1 MSAVIERES
10 IGALF
15 NTQWAGRTG
24 IAWPNMTFN
33 PDPQQAY
40 VKFSIVQANA
50 DDLEV
55 GSVAQKRA
63 SGRVFVQVFVPEGSG
78 DNEARVLCDAAVA
91 AFTGPNRVMTT
102 ADGRI
107 MFRQPTVRDIG
118 ASKPHYQY
126 NVSIPYL
133 YDTL

>member
-1 MSAVIERES
+1 MSAVIEREA

-15 NTQWAGRTG
+15 NSQWAGRTA
-24 IAWPNMTFN
+24 IAWPNMTLT
-33 PDPQQAY
+33 PEPTQSY
-40 VKFSIVQANA
+40 VKFSIVQGNA

-55 GSVAQKRA
+55 GSVSQKRA
-63 SGRVFVQVFVPEGSG
+63 TGRVFIQVFVPEGSG
-78 DNEARVLCDAAVA
+78 DHGARVLCDAAVA
-91 AFTGPNRVMTT
+91 AFTGANRVLTT
-102 ADGRI
+102 TDGRI
-107 MFRQPTVRDIG
+107 LFRQPTVRDIG